1 MEVTGVFLLSLI
13 LATVTAASTETGKKK
28 RKTYNKLRRSFPR
41 FLLLL
46 WDLASSNVPTA
57 AMEKEA
63 SIFLGI
69 RPRFIAPPPS
79 KGNGCAMLLQFPLI
93 WENGNC
99 HANGVFF
106 FFSLGARC
114 IMG

>member
-1 MEVTGVFLLSLI
+1 MEVTGVFLLLL
-13 LATVTAASTETGKKK
+13 LATVTAASAETGKKK
-28 RKTYNKLRRSFPR
+28 RKTYNKLRRSFSPIPSP
-41 FLLLL
+41 FVGFSELKCPHGG
-46 WDLASSNVPTA
+46 NG
-57 AMEKEA
+57 EKEA

-79 KGNGCAMLLQFPLI
+79 QKGMMLLQFPLI

-99 HANGVFF
+99 HANGVFP
-106 FFSLGARC
+106 FFSPMGAR